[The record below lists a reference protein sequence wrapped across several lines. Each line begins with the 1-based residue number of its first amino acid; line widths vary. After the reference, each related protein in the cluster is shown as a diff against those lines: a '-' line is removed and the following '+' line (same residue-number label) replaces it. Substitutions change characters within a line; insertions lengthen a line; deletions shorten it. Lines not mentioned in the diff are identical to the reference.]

1 MKTILKSLSVAFAV
15 MFGTAAIFVL
25 LFVSPRS
32 TALKNQKEIIRLLY
46 RAYPK
51 LAPGGTNQIQSV
63 NLADRITLLPGRT
76 QVAFGYKLTVAIVP
90 SSFTITA
97 DPLVGG
103 ETGVD
108 SFFQDPTGKIRFE
121 PDLGKTATA
130 RSRLFSR

>member
-63 NLADRITLLPGRT
+63 NLADRITLLPGRIASCIWIQT
-76 QVAFGYKLTVAIVP
+76 HG
-90 SSFTITA
+90 SNSTIQLYNHSGPA
-97 DPLVGG
+97 GW
-103 ETGVD
+103 
-108 SFFQDPTGKIRFE
+108 R
-121 PDLGKTATA
+121 
-130 RSRLFSR
+130 